1 MQGGLE
7 MVFKI
12 NFKIILIITLV
23 LIILVQGSGC
33 VTGSKTPAGEGH
45 APVDSKGELSLRV
58 GLMPAVDAAPMLLA
72 EKKGY
77 YSELGLNVSLEMFNN
92 AQNRQS
98 ALQAETI
105 DGAMTDFIAVA
116 VNTDGGFDL
125 KAITMTDGMFPVLV
139 SSGALDRKDVRVGM
153 MEVSVSNFLIDEWLG
168 DSYNIEKVFIT
179 EIPARLAAIQSG
191 QLDMGLF
198 PEPVA
203 SIGELSGL
211 NKKIYEPE
219 DGYCPDV
226 LAFTGKALREKE
238 KALKLFL
245 EAYNRAVEDINK
257 TPQEARDILM
267 EKIPN
272 MVPEVRDL
280 MVLPDYKK
288 ASLPDDGYINKVID
302 WTARTVKRNMQVT
315 ADELV
320 ERKFVE

>member
-1 MQGGLE
+1 
-7 MVFKI
+7 MVCKT
-12 NFKIILIITLV
+12 NFKTVLVVFLV
-23 LIILVQGSGC
+23 LVILAAGTGCFSG
-33 VTGSKTPAGEGH
+33 GKTPAGGGN
-45 APVDSKGELSLRV
+45 ASAGDKGGLSLSM

-77 YSELGLNVSLEMFNN
+77 FKELGLNVYLEIFNN

-98 ALQAETI
+98 ALQAGTI
-105 DGAMTDFIAVA
+105 DGAMTDLIAVA
-116 VNTDGGFDL
+116 VNVDGGFDI
-125 KAITMTDGMFPVLV
+125 KAVTMTDGMFPVLV
-139 SSGALDRKDVRVGM
+139 YGDALDKKDIKVGM

-203 SIGELSGL
+203 SMGELSGL
-211 NKKIYEPE
+211 KKKVFEPE

-226 LAFTGKALREKE
+226 LAFTGKALKEKE
-238 KALKLFL
+238 EAIKLFL
-245 EAYNRAVEDINK
+245 EAYDRAIEDLRQS
-257 TPQEARDILM
+257 PQEARDILM

-272 MVPEVRDL
+272 VAPEVRDL
-280 MVLPDYKK
+280 MVLPEYKK
-288 ASLPDDGYINKVID
+288 ASLPDDGYLKKVID
-302 WTARTVKRNMQVT
+302 WTAATVKKNMQVT